1 MSANTYDASDRI
13 TPEIGPQGRENAD
26 KQNQQEQGREQE
38 TRPVHAE
45 GTRPPFADK
54 NLAALKIGY
63 RSPRVY
69 GKVAEGIL
77 ADLIEAMPVLTDY
90 PEETAALASTE
101 AVVALMRLDLAAR
114 GLRDRDGSPR
124 LAFLDRY
131 FRAESAAA
139 KRRDALGL
147 SPIGQAVLAR
157 ERASAAAIASSVDL
171 DALAARGREALNAR
185 VDIASS
191 VLEEARANYRT
202 EREAAAIEYAGV
214 PHNSA
219 PEIPALDTEAV
230 METDREDDQE

>member
-1 MSANTYDASDRI
+1 MSANTYDAPSR
-13 TPEIGPQGRENAD
+13 TAPEIGAQGRER
-26 KQNQQEQGREQE
+26 QEHPEQPREG
-38 TRPVHAE
+38 HAL

-69 GKVAEGIL
+69 GKVAEGIN
-77 ADLIEAMPVLTDY
+77 ADLIEAMPVLADY

-101 AVVALMRLDLAAR
+101 AVVALMRLDIAAR
-114 GLRDRDGSPR
+114 GLRGADGSPR

-131 FRAESAAA
+131 FRAEAAAA

-171 DALAARGREALNAR
+171 GALAARGREALNAR
-185 VDIASS
+185 VDIVAP
-191 VLEEARANYRT
+191 VLEEVRAKYNT
-202 EREAAAIEYAGV
+202 EREAAADEYAKV
-214 PHNSA
+214 ANPHSPNTA
-219 PEIPALDTEAV
+219 ALETEAV
-230 METDREDDQE
+230 TYSTNEVEQNHGE